1 MLSLNLSVNVGSPG
15 VWVGTSDV
23 VRRFGTNVSSPD
35 AYVNYKSSA
44 KFNFT
49 DKYLTTSLSSG
60 LVKMLGHFL
69 DAVMPPNRRSNPNPK
84 MEIWKTKRQTHT
96 SNLNQSQ

>member
-1 MLSLNLSVNVGSPG
+1 MLSSNLSVIVGSPS
-15 VWVGTSDV
+15 VWVRTPDV
-23 VRRFGTNVSSPD
+23 ARSSSANVSSSD

-84 MEIWKTKRQTHT
+84 MQVWERKRQIHT
-96 SNLNQSQ
+96 SNL